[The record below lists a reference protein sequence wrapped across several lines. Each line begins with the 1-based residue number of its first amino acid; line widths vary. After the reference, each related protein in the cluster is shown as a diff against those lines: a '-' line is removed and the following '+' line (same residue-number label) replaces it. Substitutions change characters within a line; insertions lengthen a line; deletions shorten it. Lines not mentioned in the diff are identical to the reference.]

1 MGPGTDAAL
10 AEIPLFAGLSPDTLS
25 LLERS
30 ASSVSFEAGARLLRA
45 GGQANVFY
53 ALRRGSVVLETYV
66 PGRGPVPIET
76 LEAGEVL
83 GLSWMSPPYRWRLD
97 ARTLTRVS
105 ATAFDAVWLR
115 DRFGE
120 NPACG
125 HDLMARLSHTMLER
139 LEWARMRLLDVYRR
153 DDTR

>member
-1 MGPGTDAAL
+1 MRHLDGVLAEVPLFEGLGPEAL
-10 AEIPLFAGLSPDTLS
+10 ALIAGC
-25 LLERS
+25 
-30 ASSVSFEAGARLLRA
+30 ASNVRFDE
-45 GGQANVFY
+45 GQRIMRRGDPADVFF
-53 ALRRGSVVLETYV
+53 LVRHGSVVLETYM
-66 PGRGPVPIET
+66 PARGPVTIET